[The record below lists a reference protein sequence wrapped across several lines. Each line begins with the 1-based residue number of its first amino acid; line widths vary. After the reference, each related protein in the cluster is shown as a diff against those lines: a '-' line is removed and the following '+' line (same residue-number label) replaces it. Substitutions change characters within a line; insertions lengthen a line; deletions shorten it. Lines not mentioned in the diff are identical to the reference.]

1 MALFLEQTLYN
12 GDIVRYHRIAEY
24 QVDLSSRLAR
34 CVLYSYRTQEH
45 RALPVA
51 PIVKREFPFMR
62 GDNLENLPAEAY
74 AAIKALPEW
83 ARAKDA

>member
-24 QVDLSSRLAR
+24 QVNLSSHIAC
-34 CVLYSYRTQEH
+34 CVLHSYRTQEH

-51 PIVKREFPFMR
+51 PIVKREFPFTR
-62 GDNLENLPAEAY
+62 SDSLENLSAEAY

-83 ARAKDA
+83 AAAQDV